1 VILGDFL
8 VKKEVPLVIA
18 DSALVKD
25 FVSLFNKG
33 GSTGYKGG
41 KNPYKGG
48 STSNKDAE
56 ILNKGGSPGYKGTD
70 IFNKGELKF
79 SKVGEFN

>member
-1 VILGDFL
+1 LILLKELCDFGGFP

-56 ILNKGGSPGYKGTD
+56 ILNNGGVATFEWSS
-70 IFNKGELKF
+70 F
-79 SKVGEFN
+79 

>member
-1 VILGDFL
+1 LSYSIFGGLL

-25 FVSLFNKG
+25 FATLFN
-33 GSTGYKGG
+33 
-41 KNPYKGG
+41 KGG

-56 ILNKGGSPGYKGTD
+56 ILNKRGSPGYMGTD
-70 IFNKGELKF
+70 IFNKGGSPFTRKL
-79 SKVGEFN
+79 VYTAT

>member
-1 VILGDFL
+1 LILLKELCDFGGFP

-48 STSNKDAE
+48 STSNKDAK
-56 ILNKGGSPGYKGTD
+56 ILNKGSLSGYKGTD
-70 IFNKGELKF
+70 ILNMGR
-79 SKVGEFN
+79 